1 MSLKSI
7 EPLSALSTYQ
17 HNLPFPFMKTVK
29 VLYSDAFT
37 QVAINGEL
45 STPFKVTRGVRQGDP
60 LSCTLFDLAIKP
72 LACKLR
78 NDDLIEGISIP
89 GLNEKIIVNMFAD
102 DRFDHIETLLK
113 EWCEVSD
120 MKFNI
125 EKTEII
131 PIRRVEHRVTVQTS
145 RKINPED
152 QSQLDTK
159 IRIAKDKDAIHLL

>member
-1 MSLKSI
+1 
-7 EPLSALSTYQ
+7 
-17 HNLPFPFMKTVK
+17 
-29 VLYSDAFT
+29 
-37 QVAINGEL
+37 
-45 STPFKVTRGVRQGDP
+45 
-60 LSCTLFDLAIKP
+60 
-72 LACKLR
+72 
-78 NDDLIEGISIP
+78 
-89 GLNEKIIVNMFAD
+89 MFAD